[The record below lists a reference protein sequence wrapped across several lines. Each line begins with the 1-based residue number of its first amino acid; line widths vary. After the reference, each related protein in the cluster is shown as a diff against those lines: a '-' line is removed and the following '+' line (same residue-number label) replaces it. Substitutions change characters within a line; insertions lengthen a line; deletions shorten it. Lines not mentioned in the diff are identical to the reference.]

1 MILFITFV
9 GMLLGPVL
17 SLMLKSESMLG
28 ISLSV
33 MGVMRDI
40 FCLDLG
46 GRYFLAGEMLF
57 CIFVPIS

>member
-17 SLMLKSESMLG
+17 SLVLKSESMLG
-28 ISLSV
+28 VSLSV

-40 FCLDLG
+40 F
-46 GRYFLAGEMLF
+46 LF
-57 CIFVPIS
+57 GFRGWIFSSG